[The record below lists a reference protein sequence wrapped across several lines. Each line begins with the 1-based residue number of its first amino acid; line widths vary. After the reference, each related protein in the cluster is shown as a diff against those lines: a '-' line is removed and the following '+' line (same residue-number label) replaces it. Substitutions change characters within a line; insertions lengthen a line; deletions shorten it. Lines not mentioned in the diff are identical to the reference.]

1 MKKVKDFVAIDFEWK
16 STDKDVCALGMVKV
30 MNNIVVG
37 KVYFLVKPKTDEW
50 NEYCCSKH
58 GITPEMVA
66 DAPTFAQLEPLME
79 SFVGTLPMVGHNYA
93 QAEKYVFENHARA
106 ESPLRNAE
114 FYDTMQ
120 GDGRSLDA
128 RCAELG
134 IPLAVHHDALED
146 AMATALLFIKV
157 QGEEAV
163 AQNPSEK
170 PKGKMQGS
178 KRDSSLNY
186 MVAADQVPHPYTPF
200 MGMKFV
206 VFGFPDAVR
215 DKMIE
220 FVRDTFGGQ
229 NVGNISGKTKVL
241 IGHSEKCGPSKLE
254 KANGFG
260 MKIYNETT
268 IFDELIQP
276 KGLQEEWEKIFS

>member
-16 STDKDVCALGMVKV
+16 SPDKDVCALGMVKV

-50 NEYCCSKH
+50 DKHCCSVH

-79 SFVGTLPMVGHNYA
+79 AFVGALPMVGHNYA
-93 QAEKYVFENHARA
+93 QAEKYVFENHARP

-120 GDGRSLDA
+120 GDGRSLDV

-163 AQNPSEK
+163 APKPSDK
-170 PKGKMQGS
+170 PKSKSQGT

-186 MVAADQVPHPYTPF
+186 MVSIDQVPHPDTPF
-200 MGMKFV
+200 MGVKFV
-206 VFGFPDAVR
+206 VSGFPVAVR
-215 DKMIE
+215 DKMIA
-220 FVRDTFGGQ
+220 FIRDHFGGQ
-229 NVGNISGKTKVL
+229 NANNISGATKLL
-241 IGHSEKCGPSKLE
+241 IGHSGNCGPSKLE
-254 KANGFG
+254 KATSLG